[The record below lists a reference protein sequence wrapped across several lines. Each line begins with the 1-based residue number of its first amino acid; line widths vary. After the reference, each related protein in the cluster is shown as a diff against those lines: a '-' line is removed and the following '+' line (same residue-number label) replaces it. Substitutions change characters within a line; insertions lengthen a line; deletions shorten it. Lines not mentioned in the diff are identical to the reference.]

1 MGKDKKDLMIQMGMP
16 AVEGTITGDVL
27 KAAQVKR
34 AIALAAKRATIAGE
48 AFGAHPAWEILMQLS
63 LAECTGQL
71 VCLRQLSASVHA
83 NPSTLARIMNVMATE
98 GSVVLCQRDDD
109 TEIYAELTEA
119 SRQAIADY
127 FQSI

>member
-16 AVEGTITGDVL
+16 AAEGAIAGDAL
-27 KAAQVKR
+27 KEAQLRR
-34 AIALAAKRATIAGE
+34 AIALAGKRASIAGA
-48 AFGAHPAWEILMQLS
+48 AFGAHPSWEILMQLS
-63 LAECTGQL
+63 LAECMGQL
-71 VCLRQLSASVHA
+71 VSLRQLSETLRA

-98 GSVVLCQRDDD
+98 GSVVLCQRDED

>member
-1 MGKDKKDLMIQMGMP
+1 
-16 AVEGTITGDVL
+16 
-27 KAAQVKR
+27 
-34 AIALAAKRATIAGE
+34 
-48 AFGAHPAWEILMQLS
+48 
-63 LAECTGQL
+63 
-71 VCLRQLSASVHA
+71 
-83 NPSTLARIMNVMATE
+83 MNVMATE